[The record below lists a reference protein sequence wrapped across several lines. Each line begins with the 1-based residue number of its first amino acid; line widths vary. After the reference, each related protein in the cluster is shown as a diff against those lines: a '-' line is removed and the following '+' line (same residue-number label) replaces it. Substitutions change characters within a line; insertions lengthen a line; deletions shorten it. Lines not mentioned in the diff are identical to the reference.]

1 MFVSERSGDPAER
14 SEGNVDDPDERS
26 EVGERS
32 ESGGLEGGT
41 VGMGVNQMAAKPTQ
55 SALNP
60 GGAFDQL
67 ARR

>member
-32 ESGGLEGGT
+32 ESGGLEGE
-41 VGMGVNQMAAKPTQ
+41 
-55 SALNP
+55 
-60 GGAFDQL
+60 
-67 ARR
+67 R